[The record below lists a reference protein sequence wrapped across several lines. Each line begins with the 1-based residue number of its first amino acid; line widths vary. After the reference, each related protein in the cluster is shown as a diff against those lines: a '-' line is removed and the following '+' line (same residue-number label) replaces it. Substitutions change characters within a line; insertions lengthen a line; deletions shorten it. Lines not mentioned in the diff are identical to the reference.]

1 LAPLSPTSAESFEAV
16 PISMSA
22 AAEALSDPAAALR
35 ESTAASSST
44 SSASSP
50 TTDAAL
56 AAANRPFSQ
65 LTSYERMMRI
75 GENLLY
81 GIDTIGEWVCNFTG
95 LSKSKFQYVID
106 AQNREKFYV
115 RCMALPVRSLCV
127 LIVLFSV
134 Y

>member
-1 LAPLSPTSAESFEAV
+1 
-16 PISMSA
+16 MSA

-35 ESTAASSST
+35 ESTVASSSS
-44 SSASSP
+44 SSASLP

-95 LSKSKFQYVID
+95 ISKSKFQYVID

-115 RCMALPVRSLCV
+115 RSMTLPVLSLCV
-127 LIVLFSV
+127 FSLCLFSIQ
-134 Y
+134 